1 MAEVVGGNHVVTDP
15 SVTAGFAVDWTRRF
29 TGTCPAVLRPGS
41 TAEVA
46 AIVALCARDGVVLVP
61 QGGNSS
67 LSGGSVPG
75 AEGAVVL
82 SATRMD
88 RIDEIDE
95 RSLQVTVE
103 AGATLAALQAAAATH
118 GLFFP
123 IDHAARDVATL
134 GGMAATNAGGSWT
147 FRHGTM
153 RRHVMG
159 LEAVLADGSTISHLA
174 GLPKDNTGYDLT
186 GLLVGSEGT
195 LGVITRLRLQLVPL
209 QPMRATALVGVSS
222 LGGALDLLV
231 AIRRDL
237 PSMLAC
243 ELMFR
248 DGMDAVCA
256 HTNLSPPLPDAHEV
270 YVLID
275 CAAHED
281 PADDLAAA
289 LSGVSVGDVVF
300 AATNEQRTRLWEYR
314 ERHNETVNALG
325 VPHKMDVTLPLEKLE
340 HFVTKLGR
348 RIPDGGRL
356 ICYGHLADGNLHVNV
371 VGPSPEDEAVD
382 AAVLRLTVDLGGS
395 ISAEH
400 GIGRAKRSY
409 LHLVRSEAEIETM
422 WAIKRALDPNGILN
436 PGVLL

>member
-1 MAEVVGGNHVVTDP
+1 MA
-15 SVTAGFAVDWTRRF
+15 
-29 TGTCPAVLRPGS
+29 
-41 TAEVA
+41 
-46 AIVALCARDGVVLVP
+46 LVP

-75 AEGAVVL
+75 LEGAIVL
-82 SATRMD
+82 SATRLNH
-88 RIDEIDE
+88 IEEIDE
-95 RSLQVTVE
+95 RSLQVTVG
-103 AGATLAALQAAAATH
+103 AGTTLAALQAAAATQ
-118 GLFFP
+118 GLLFP

-159 LEAVLADGSTISHLA
+159 LQAVMADGSTITHLA

-209 QPMRATALVGVSS
+209 SPRRATALVGLPSI
-222 LGGALDLLV
+222 GGALDLLV
-231 AIRRDL
+231 ALRRDL
-237 PSMLAC
+237 PSMVAC
-243 ELMFR
+243 ELMFHE
-248 DGMDAVCA
+248 GVVAVCA
-256 HTNLSPPLPDAHEV
+256 HTEASLPLPDTHEV

-275 CAAHED
+275 CAAHDD
-281 PADDLAAA
+281 PADDLAGA
-289 LSGVSVGDVVF
+289 LSRIPVGDVVF
-300 AATNEQRTRLWEYR
+300 AATNEQRRRLWEYR

-325 VPHKMDVTLPLEKLE
+325 VPHKMDVTLPLEELE
-340 HFVTKLGR
+340 NFVTRLPR
-348 RIPDGGRL
+348 LIPDGGQI
-356 ICYGHLADGNLHVNV
+356 ICYGHLADGNLHANV
-371 VGPSPEDEAVD
+371 VGPPPEDDAVD
-382 AAVLRLTVDLGGS
+382 AAVMLLAADLGGS

-409 LHLVRSEAEIETM
+409 LHLVRSEAEIDAM
-422 WAIKRALDPNGILN
+422 RAIKRSLDPRGILN